1 MDITITTLNEELTFE
16 RVSGES
22 NKDALEA
29 YKKLLNDKTGEN

>member
-1 MDITITTLNEELTFE
+1 MDFTVFTEKGEFTFE

-29 YKKLLNDKTGEN
+29 YKKLLNDKKGEN

>member
-22 NKDALEA
+22 IRMLLKT
-29 YKKLLNDKTGEN
+29 YKSY

>member
-1 MDITITTLNEELTFE
+1 MDITIKTLNEELTFE

-29 YKKLLNDKTGEN
+29 YKKLLNDKKGEN

>member
-16 RVSGES
+16 RVSGKL

-29 YKKLLNDKTGEN
+29 YKKLLNDKKGEN